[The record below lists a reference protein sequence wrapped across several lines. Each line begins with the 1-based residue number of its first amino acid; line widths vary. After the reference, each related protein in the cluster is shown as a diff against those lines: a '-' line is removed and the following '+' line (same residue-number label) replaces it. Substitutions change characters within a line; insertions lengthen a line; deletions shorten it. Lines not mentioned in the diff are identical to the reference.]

1 MKLSFTKTLITTIIF
16 ALGYI
21 TNASTAIAA
30 NGEIPG
36 WNGPTKEDDQQL
48 RQILTNYV
56 QAFSNGDRVLFES
69 QLLDLNIPFSYIADN
84 INGNKKYDLQ
94 SVQKYADF
102 RKSVFESGSKL
113 KQRFSNIKIEQ
124 LGSVAQIS
132 LDYESA
138 GRDQDYQGKGWKVIQ
153 LIKINQ
159 QWKIASEFYNG
170 YPDK

>member
-1 MKLSFTKTLITTIIF
+1 MKLSSNKTLIALIF
-16 ALGYI
+16 LALGNI
-21 TNASTAIAA
+21 TNLSAVTAA
-30 NGEIPG
+30 NTEIPD
-36 WNGPTKEDDQQL
+36 WNIPAKQDDQQL
-48 RQILTNYV
+48 RLILANYV

-69 QLLDLNIPFSYIADN
+69 QLLDLNIPFSYIPDN

-124 LGSVAQIS
+124 LGSLAQIS